1 MIKSIAEDFKDLRKP
16 SIEEEKKKTKWRNMI
31 YIFEEMRY
39 LNIKERFSKK
49 TKGFLVSMENSSL
62 RIILSV

>member
-1 MIKSIAEDFKDLRKP
+1 
-16 SIEEEKKKTKWRNMI
+16 MI

-49 TKGFLVSMENSSL
+49 TKGFIVSMENSSL